1 MKKANFRVIREN
13 MCFLAVTAVLVLFI
27 AACVTLTVKGN
38 EGHGTSGYNED
49 YYDLLEENYKE
60 QIAEVLNEY
69 GMGRSGVNLTKI
81 TLEDGSREYAL
92 MIYNSKFLQMDSDK
106 MQNLESALCSV
117 TFPQEACHISISLQ
131 GM

>member
-1 MKKANFRVIREN
+1 MKKANFKVVREN
-13 MCFLAVTAVLVLFI
+13 ICFLAVTAVLVLFI
-27 AACVTLTVKGN
+27 ATCVTLTVKGS

-60 QIAEVLNEY
+60 QITEVLDAY

-81 TLEDGSREYAL
+81 TLEDGSREYSL
-92 MIYNSKFLQMDSDK
+92 VIYNGKFLQMDSDR
-106 MQNLESALCSV
+106 MQNLESALCSIA
-117 TFPQEACHISISLQ
+117 FPEESCAVCISLK